1 MKHKNGKRQ
10 VYDSQF
16 MRSIIDEYLI
26 TGSTKKAILVKYNIR
41 SHTAIERWMEKL
53 GYNDHYREKVKK
65 FAAINT
71 PMATNNQSEDIRN
84 LQSRIKLLEKQLAEE
99 KLRSEAYARVIEIA
113 ENELKI
119 PLRKKINT
127 K

>member
-1 MKHKNGKRQ
+1 MKIKKRQ
-10 VYDSQF
+10 SYDDQF
-16 MRSIIDEYLI
+16 RRAVIEEYQLTGCTKEYLL
-26 TGSTKKAILVKYNIR
+26 SKYKIR
-41 SHTAIERWMEKL
+41 SHCAIERWMEKL

-65 FAAINT
+65 FAVINT

>member
-1 MKHKNGKRQ
+1 
-10 VYDSQF
+10 
-16 MRSIIDEYLI
+16 
-26 TGSTKKAILVKYNIR
+26 
-41 SHTAIERWMEKL
+41 MEKL

-65 FAAINT
+65 FAVINT
-71 PMATNNQSEDIRN
+71 PMATNKQTVDIHN